1 MFTGLITDV
10 GKLVSVDR
18 SDIFN
23 ARIICNYNYEDTSE
37 GASICHDGVCLT
49 IFNKIKEKDGFSYE
63 VEVSNE
69 TISKSNIIEPNISW
83 EIGKK
88 INLEKSLKI
97 GDELGGHIVT
107 GHVDGVAKLIRSEKI
122 DKSDRLTF
130 ECPEKLIKFIAVKGS
145 VALNGTSLTVNDV
158 YKNLFMVNII
168 PHTKLVTTW
177 NYSKPGDIFNL
188 EIDLLA
194 RYIDRLQAV
203 RSELK

>member
-10 GKLVSVDR
+10 GKLVSINR
-18 SDIFN
+18 SKIFN
-23 ARIICNYNYEDTSE
+23 ARISCNYNYEDTAE

-107 GHVDGVAKLIRSEKI
+107 GHVDGGAAHIQY
-122 DKSDRLTF
+122 
-130 ECPEKLIKFIAVKGS
+130 S
-145 VALNGTSLTVNDV
+145 V
-158 YKNLFMVNII
+158 
-168 PHTKLVTTW
+168 H
-177 NYSKPGDIFNL
+177 
-188 EIDLLA
+188 LL
-194 RYIDRLQAV
+194 L
-203 RSELK
+203 